1 MDQAH
6 AERSIS
12 STCAS
17 DERLQLVI
25 SLLTGVDLG
34 EPSGLQRK
42 RPKHATHRPSAIRS
56 RLAGKSIRKHVLN
69 TRFVAHINLKIGHE
83 IQPTLLL
90 SRQLRLRQKV
100 L

>member
-6 AERSIS
+6 AVRSIS

-42 RPKHATHRPSAIRS
+42 RPKYAIHRPSIVRN
-56 RLAGKSIRKHVLN
+56 RLTRKSIRKHVLN
-69 TRFVAHINLKIGHE
+69 TRFVAQIDLKIGHK